1 MTGQAGANIQFN
13 PYLSPSQQSL
23 LLAAF
28 SSNQPTQPNKHKNT
42 PSQPGHPP
50 AIKRSSS
57 DKQRHPHSGTA
68 SSMPSFTTP
77 LHQTPTSEIVDG
89 FGLDDSP
96 FLDYVDGD
104 TGFEFDFDNSG
115 LGQDMIGAFPDDTL
129 HDDGEAGTH
138 DKRKSLDD
146 DDDDDDDGEKGAKR
160 REGEDKTAKK
170 PGRKPLTSE
179 PTTKRKAQNRAAQRA
194 FRERKER
201 HLKDL
206 ETKVS
211 ELTKVSEAD
220 KHENGL
226 LRAQVERL
234 SMELSE
240 YRKRMSGSNS
250 GVSRSPPSSANVF
263 GSKLNGGQLS
273 NDFQFEFPT
282 FGILPSSQVLG
293 PQASL
298 NGSYAKP
305 QATQSPSHREQNTTS
320 PVSSAPPQAPGRE
333 DNSGR
338 SSSVKSQT
346 NGNGS
351 TGQSPITYSYD
362 GASRNSSTSSTD
374 GPQSTVPYM
383 PTGSGDMFANLF
395 GPPVPS
401 SVIQDAGSH
410 NYSSVATPQTTD
422 PGTDTTSGLN
432 RVFHFNSNSASS
444 NTDSPSTSS
453 ASQYNA
459 NSSCGTSPEPS
470 QSSPYNGTIKN
481 KPFGGINEGSSFT
494 TYPTADIN
502 GIDWLAAQNGG
513 RFDPVLFGDYRE
525 SQDAI
530 VGDGDFTGGFF
541 NEAYPFDLGSPLNF
555 GDLMTIGNSV
565 SPTAKSPASQS
576 LLGQGGKQR
585 QGQDDGAVVPKKEQ
599 EDDGNMLSCNSIW
612 YVISLAAADAYH
624 AHTYTTHLR
633 NRIQNNAKLQDG
645 NFDLDGLCSELK
657 AKARCSETGLVI
669 DKRDVDAAI
678 ARKNGQGAFTVPS
691 RS

>member
-1 MTGQAGANIQFN
+1 MTGQADTNNQFN
-13 PYLSPSQQSL
+13 SYLSPSQQSL
-23 LLAAF
+23 LLASF

-42 PSQPGHPP
+42 PSQPGQPP
-50 AIKRSSS
+50 AVKRSPS
-57 DKQRHPHSGTA
+57 DKQLHSHSRTA
-68 SSMPSFTTP
+68 SSMPSFVTP

-115 LGQDMIGAFPDDTL
+115 LGQDMNGAFPDDTL

-234 SMELSE
+234 SMELRE

-250 GVSRSPPSSANVF
+250 GVSRSPPSSANIF

-282 FGILPSSQVLG
+282 FGILPGSQVLG
-293 PQASL
+293 PQASDD
-298 NGSYAKP
+298 GSYPKP
-305 QATQSPSHREQNTTS
+305 QATQSPSHRKQNTIS
-320 PVSSAPPQAPGRE
+320 PIFNAPPQAPRRE
-333 DNSGR
+333 DSSGR
-338 SSSVKSQT
+338 SSSLKSQT

-351 TGQSPITYSYD
+351 TGQSPITHSYD

-401 SVIQDAGSH
+401 SVIHDAGSH
-410 NYSSVATPQTTD
+410 NYSSVATTQTMD

-576 LLGQGGKQR
+576 LLGQGDKQR
-585 QGQDDGAVVPKKEQ
+585 QGQEDGAVVLKKEQ
-599 EDDGNMLSCNSIW
+599 EGDGNMLSCNSIW
-612 YVISLAAADAYH
+612 
-624 AHTYTTHLR
+624 